1 MKGWK
6 RKTYLYKFT
15 RQFHYFKKSS
25 GHSMEKKKRKRKGKE
40 KDRKNNE
47 RKRQKEQRK
56 KDIKT
61 EKLYGRSDGKR
72 DRKKKY

>member
-15 RQFHYFKKSS
+15 GQFHYFKKSS

-47 RKRQKEQRK
+47 RKR
-56 KDIKT
+56 
-61 EKLYGRSDGKR
+61 
-72 DRKKKY
+72 